1 MEWAMEFITQYGYLA
16 IYILL
21 AIGIVGL
28 PVPDEVVMTVVGF
41 LISTMA
47 LNFLMS
53 VLVSF
58 AGAITGMT
66 ISYMIGKKVGKPLF
80 NKYGRWVGMTP
91 KRFNKVEDWFV
102 RFGPWA
108 IVLGYFIPGIRQ
120 VTFYISGISVMP
132 FKKYLFVAGLSGLSW
147 VLIFISIGYYI
158 GVIM

>member
-1 MEWAMEFITQYGYLA
+1 
-16 IYILL
+16 
-21 AIGIVGL
+21 
-28 PVPDEVVMTVVGF
+28 
-41 LISTMA
+41 
-47 LNFLMS
+47 MS

-58 AGAITGMT
+58 AGAVTGMT

-147 VLIFISIGYYI
+147 VVIFISIGYYI